1 MRSILIFF
9 FIFYSLI
16 WLRSYSQDVG
26 FEIII
31 DKENAIV
38 APGQPIQNKY
48 DDIICPVTF
57 SILSNDS
64 IVLRYSRVFSIS
76 QDGDTNSVLFYKP
89 DTLFNIETV
98 CEINTG
104 EGGYLFWCTYY
115 DKNQG
120 PIMQIDVFI
129 RTDYSLNIV
138 WEHQFNFGFTY
149 AASGRKF
156 LMTLHDEFLF
166 ACSPLS
172 TSNMY
177 LLKLS
182 NLGDSTAYRYYEGDS
197 AGSVQSLTYSYDSTK
212 YFLHVHGAH
221 EIPGVIENT
230 IIILNTDLDQE
241 SVIHYPEWY
250 DMSYESVL
258 WPGNKIVSAGD
269 EAILSSGID
278 RYFTAYVFDENLNIL
293 KKKQLTNPDT
303 NSTSAWY
310 QNMDILDTSFIYVG
324 GSFSGHFHSSLD
336 TSWYY
341 IAMLD
346 HNLEL
351 VYEKYI
357 GGDMHYWCECITA
370 TSDGGVLMTG
380 SIFDVNVTPVRH
392 KAYIVKLDTTN
403 LPVNIQQPT
412 YLQFYDA
419 LVYPNPGSDVLN
431 IRTTLKNAWIQLY
444 DINGRPI
451 FRQELNKHITQINTN
466 HLPGG
471 TYIYTIGSNE
481 QQVQSGKWIK
491 N

>member
-1 MRSILIFF
+1 MKIHSKVRSIILFVVFFCITPSFAQSIAYEILI
-9 FIFYSLI
+9 
-16 WLRSYSQDVG
+16 
-26 FEIII
+26 EE
-31 DKENAIV
+31 ENAVISC
-38 APGQPIQNKY
+38 GEFISDCNY
-48 DDIICPVTF
+48 DMVGPLTYVF
-57 SILSNDS
+57 YKNDTVHS
-64 IVLRYSRVFSIS
+64 RYSRILKINEN
-76 QDGDTNSVLFYKP
+76 GDTNSYFLSKQ
-89 DTLFNIETV
+89 DTLFSISNIL
-98 CEINTG
+98 EIKD
-104 EGGYLFWCTYY
+104 EGYLLWGFYY
-115 DKNQG
+115 DDYVTNQVE
-120 PIMQIDVFI
+120 VFI
-129 RTDYSLNIV
+129 RTDYNLNV
-138 WEHQFNFGFTY
+138 TWERHYDFNHYY
-149 AASGRKF
+149 AASGRKI
-156 LMTLHDEFLF
+156 LHTSKDELLF
-166 ACSPLS
+166 ACNPDWAWD
-172 TSNMY
+172 MY

-182 NLGDSTAYRYYEGDS
+182 LSGDLLAYRYFEGDS
-197 AGSVQSLTYSYDSTK
+197 AGQVQSLTHNFDSSG
-212 YFLHVHGAH
+212 YFLHTW
-221 EIPGVIENT
+221 ESYDPPGVIRNT
-230 IIILNTDLDQE
+230 MIEIDNDLNHVNHWYYPSWYNKPFE
-241 SVIHYPEWY
+241 STI
-250 DMSYESVL
+250 
-258 WPGNKIVSAGD
+258 WPGRRFITAGEEMVVSGGANH
-269 EAILSSGID
+269 
-278 RYFTAYVFDENLNIL
+278 YFTAYIL
-293 KKKQLTNPDT
+293 DDKLEVIKKKQLTHPDT
-303 NSTSAWY
+303 SCHSAY
-310 QNMDILDTSFIYVG
+310 YRNMDVVDTSFIYFG
-324 GSFSGHFHSSLD
+324 GSFNGHYHSSLD

-431 IRTTLKNAWIQLY
+431 IRTTLKNAWIELY

-471 TYIYTIGSNE
+471 TYIYTIVSNE